1 MMLDREKLTFWT
13 RVFAIGLSAVFIGST
28 IFFGVGSNFF
38 YNPLDLIGGSSNQQS
53 AGQSFDPQ
61 DQIEQAEKEL
71 QDNPEDPN
79 AAQDLASLYLQN
91 GQTDDAIRVL
101 QKGRE
106 AAPNDEDTVLLLGQA
121 YSQQAQA
128 AAEEKERNE
137 LHGKAGDAFA
147 AAVEVEKDNEDAYLF
162 AGQSYEQAG
171 ETAEAIKYYN
181 GYLDL
186 EPQGQQS
193 GQVKDRISS
202 LLQGGETTGASGS

>member
-1 MMLDREKLTFWT
+1 MMLDRDKLTFWT
-13 RVFAIGLSAVFIGST
+13 RVFAIGLSVVFIGST
-28 IFFGVGSNFF
+28 IFFGVGSNVF
-38 YNPLDLIGGSSNQQS
+38 YNPLDLFGGNSNQQS

-61 DQIEQAEKEL
+61 DQIEQAEKEF
-71 QDNPEDPN
+71 QDNPEDPE

-106 AAPNDEDTVLLLGQA
+106 AAPNDGDTTLLLGQA

-147 AAVEVEKDNEDAYLF
+147 ATVEAEQDNEDAYLF

-186 EPQGQQS
+186 EPEGQQS
-193 GQVKDRISS
+193 DQVKDRISS
-202 LLQGGETTGASGS
+202 LLQGGETTGATGS